1 MEKIIAKLV
10 SAGYPEAAAKVTAQ
24 ELSKIDS
31 SLNKALCSWL
41 ENGDET
47 DMTVEGFSLSGLK
60 VKHKMTYPAALLT
73 MDWLIKEPKEATIA
87 ITRGIK

>member
-24 ELSKIDS
+24 ELSQIDS

-47 DMTVEGFSLSGLK
+47 DMTIEGFTLSELK
-60 VKHKMTYPAALLT
+60 AKHKMTYPAALLT
-73 MDWLIKEPKEATIA
+73 MDWLIKEPKVATIA
-87 ITRGIK
+87 IQKGIK